1 MGRGTN
7 TKLAPARYYSKT
19 SRNSTDGTTSFFS
32 LYPLKGIQV
41 KRVQRWFLERIMVV
55 TEYRNLE
62 SATTFISRSN
72 PSQIVTYPSRFDI
85 EFEAC

>member
-1 MGRGTN
+1 
-7 TKLAPARYYSKT
+7 
-19 SRNSTDGTTSFFS
+19 
-32 LYPLKGIQV
+32 
-41 KRVQRWFLERIMVV
+41 MVV